1 MVTSCEE
8 HARRLPG
15 LELMFK
21 AAGHLLEAKLQT
33 YIRGRGCS
41 WLSVVTGP
49 KGSYREEHVL
59 NYLERHLPLFTEGRR
74 WRVILMDAYGPQ
86 MSEAVRRLCWKRGYV
101 VIIHGGGATGVTQV
115 NDTDLHQ
122 HLRKA
127 YLEKETAEMI
137 RYSRLNPN
145 STPSPKPEQCIGWM
159 IDAWSNPQLH
169 LSAVAGFKKTG
180 ITNALDGSEDQL
192 IVREA
197 KYFWRF
203 LHMASQ
209 RQSAIH
215 DVEVEIE
222 QGRLQ
227 WTYQGVYSI
236 IANFNAA
243 GCLDRLL
250 EFQDDELVVEP
261 DSKEL
266 VWDDEDIVE
275 DEEEEQDFHNDGEE
289 PAGLD
294 ATVAPTEQTIV
305 SLEPEIAEVVIQHS
319 ARREALKQALEIVA
333 QLNCPSLELTIAR
346 IMHDDE
352 RKLRQIQNAPSAVAE
367 AMERQRDAQER
378 AAMQE
383 HKLVQE
389 QLAAKRLT
397 KAAKAEAK
405 EYQNKLSH
413 VRMQLKDAQDL
424 LAAKEA
430 LKSYTPEMLGEG
442 RARGG
447 GAAFRARRLEVMDR
461 LLTHGKLTPQQN
473 NDWNWFK
480 DAWDKHMSET
490 HDQQWG
496 RVFAETCQG
505 LLDQLRQGISAAVS
519 NFMYNETR
527 RCLSDVSLLRL

>member
-8 HARRLPG
+8 HAKRIPG

-33 YIRGRGCS
+33 YIRNRGCR

-59 NYLERHLPLFTEGRR
+59 NYLERHLPPLTEGRR

-86 MSEAVRRLCWKRGYV
+86 MSEAVRRLCWSRGYV

-137 RYSRLNPN
+137 RCSRLHPN
-145 STPSPKPEQCIGWM
+145 GTHSPKPEQCIDWM
-159 IDAWSNPQLH
+159 IDVWSNPQLH

-180 ITNALDGSEDQL
+180 ITNALDGSEDHL

-197 KYFWRF
+197 KHFWRS
-203 LHMASQ
+203 LRMDSQ

-215 DVEVEIE
+215 DVEVEVE

-227 WTYQGVYSI
+227 WTFQSIYSI
-236 IANFNAA
+236 IADFTAV
-243 GCLDRLL
+243 GCLDKLL
-250 EFQDDELVVEP
+250 EFQDDEVVVEL
-261 DSKEL
+261 DSKEIL
-266 VWDDEDIVE
+266 WDEEIIE
-275 DEEEEQDFHNDGEE
+275 DEEEEQDFHGDGEE
-289 PAGLD
+289 PNGLD
-294 ATVAPTEQTIV
+294 ATVALQEQPIV
-305 SLEPEIAEVVIQHS
+305 TLEPEIADVVIQHS
-319 ARREALKQALEIVA
+319 ARREALKQTLAIISE
-333 QLNCPSLELTIAR
+333 LNCPSLELTICR
-346 IMHDDE
+346 ITHDDE
-352 RKLRQIQNAPSAVAE
+352 RKLRQIQQTPSAVAE
-367 AMERQRDAQER
+367 AMERQRLAQER
-378 AAMQE
+378 AEMHE
-383 HKLVQE
+383 HKLVQD

-405 EYQNKLSH
+405 EYQQKLHH
-413 VRMQLKDAQDL
+413 VRTQLKDAQDL

-430 LKSYTPEMLGEG
+430 LKSFTPEMLGEG
-442 RARGG
+442 RSRGG
-447 GAAFRARRLEVMDR
+447 GLAFKARRMEVMDR
-461 LLTHGKLTPQQN
+461 LLTHGKLTKQQN

-480 DAWDKHMSET
+480 ETWDKHMSET
-490 HDQQWG
+490 HDHNWG
-496 RVFAETCQG
+496 REFAEICQG
-505 LLDQLRQGISAAVS
+505 LLDQLRQGDSATVS

-527 RCLSDVSLLRL
+527 RCLSDVPMLRL